1 MKTTSDR
8 LKQLMKDRNLR
19 QVDIL
24 NMSKPHQK
32 ELGIKMSKSHLSQ
45 YVNAKSSP
53 DQHKLYLLSK
63 TLDVG
68 EAWLMGYD
76 VDSYRV
82 PDEERQK
89 EDTPVSLHKDIIE
102 NLDDLKESNAPLVN
116 DFIEEIIKE
125 QNNKSTFIPETTRI
139 QSNLSYTRQQNVLNY
154 AHDQLE
160 EQNSKGDN
168 VVDINLYKQDKIE
181 VKVNGCVSAG
191 VGERLHDESLF
202 TEMVKAPV
210 PPHDLALKVN
220 GDSMEPM
227 FKDGE
232 IIFVEKTHNIKNG
245 QIGIFIIE
253 EEAYLKKVFVEDDR
267 LTLISLNKNYRDLHF
282 YENQSVKL
290 VGKVIL

>member
-1 MKTTSDR
+1 MNLTQDQLGEKLNTKKATISNYETGYR
-8 LKQLMKDRNLR
+8 TPKQDDLFEIAH
-19 QVDIL
+19 IL
-24 NMSKPHQK
+24 NIS
-32 ELGIKMSKSHLSQ
+32 I
-45 YVNAKSSP
+45 
-53 DQHKLYLLSK
+53 
-63 TLDVG
+63 
-68 EAWLMGYD
+68 
-76 VDSYRV
+76 
-82 PDEERQK
+82 
-89 EDTPVSLHKDIIE
+89 
-102 NLDDLKESNAPLVN
+102 DDLFPARNSKNN
-116 DFIEEIIKE
+116 DITSIY
-125 QNNKSTFIPETTRI
+125 NKLTPP
-139 QSNLSYTRQQNVLNY
+139 RQQNVLNY

-160 EQNSKGDN
+160 EQNAKGDN
-168 VVDINLYKQDKIE
+168 VVDINSYKQDKIK
-181 VKVNGCVSAG
+181 VNVNGCVSAG

-253 EEAYLKKVFVEDDR
+253 EEAYLKKVIVEDDR
-267 LTLISLNKNYRDLHF
+267 LTLISLNKNYKDLHF